1 MSDNN
6 TKRDYRV
13 GYGRPPEH
21 SRFKKGQSGNPSG
34 RRRYT
39 QTGRARQLMSQEL
52 FRRVPVREGDK
63 VRHMPA
69 VQALV
74 RSLIVQAI
82 KGKSAAAKEILT
94 MLKILDEEALD
105 VLDDPITKIAH
116 VIVNPNQPMDLS
128 KLSESEFDALER
140 LLSKAR
146 PGGPQGDQN
155 AGHSGR
161 PAQAG
166 ASCGTRQCLG
176 DEGGDQGLAA
186 D

>member
-21 SRFKKGQSGNPSG
+21 SRFKKGQSGNPTG

-39 QTGRARQLMSQEL
+39 QSDRARQLMSQEL

-69 VQALV
+69 AQALV
-74 RSLIVQAI
+74 RSLILQAI
-82 KGKSAAAKEILT
+82 KGKSAAAREVLA
-94 MLKILDEEALD
+94 MLKTLDAPGTAELLD
-105 VLDDPITKIAH
+105 QTVTKIAH
-116 VIVNPNQPMDLS
+116 VIVDPGQPMDTS
-128 KLSESEFDALER
+128 KLSESEFDELER

-146 PGGPQGDQN
+146 TGD
-155 AGHSGR
+155 
-161 PAQAG
+161 
-166 ASCGTRQCLG
+166 
-176 DEGGDQGLAA
+176 
-186 D
+186 